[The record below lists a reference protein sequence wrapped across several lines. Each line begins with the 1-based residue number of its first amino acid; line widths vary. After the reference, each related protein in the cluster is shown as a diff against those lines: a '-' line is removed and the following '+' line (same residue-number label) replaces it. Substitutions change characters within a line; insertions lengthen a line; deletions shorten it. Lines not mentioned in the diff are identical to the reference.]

1 VLISYLILH
10 VFNGLVVFGIVLV
23 VLTIHVVRQPLK
35 QHVSVQLTVVGLPP
49 TAVRFVVPI
58 LHKQL
63 VL

>member
-1 VLISYLILH
+1 

-23 VLTIHVVRQPLK
+23 VLTIHAVRQPLK
-35 QHVSVQLTVVGLPP
+35 QDVSMHLTVVGLPP

-58 LHKQL
+58 LHQQL